1 MGENALLR
9 YIAQRQIYKNR
20 DELFYMS
27 FIIRVP
33 ESGHEFIAEESES
46 ILDAAIRQ
54 GVGLPYGCRN
64 GACGK
69 CSGEVISGQ
78 TQYDKSVLRALAKKE
93 SEAGKTLFCQACA
106 VSDLEIKVR
115 EIVKSADIEIKTLP
129 CRVEKMGLLTHDI
142 MRLQLKLPET
152 ERLQFMAGQ
161 YIEFLLKD
169 NKRRAFSI
177 ANAPHDDE
185 YIELHIRHVPDGHF
199 GDFVFD
205 GLKEKALLRIEGPMG
220 SYFLRED
227 SDRPIILMGGGT
239 GFAPLKG
246 MLEHA
251 FYVGIDR
258 PIHLFCGVRSKRDLY
273 MDDLVHQWL
282 QENKNLQYTAV
293 LSEPVSED
301 DWQGETGF
309 VHESV
314 IKKYPDLSN
323 HDVYIS
329 GPPPMVKA
337 GMDLFY
343 KSGLPETQIFSDSF
357 EYSDDALKTMGIQKP
372 QLD

>member
-1 MGENALLR
+1 
-9 YIAQRQIYKNR
+9 
-20 DELFYMS
+20 MS

-33 ESGHEFIAEESES
+33 ASGHQFTAEENET
-46 ILDAAIRQ
+46 ILQAALRQ

-69 CSGEVISGQ
+69 CAGDVISGE
-78 TQYDKSVLRALAKKE
+78 TKYDTDALRATAKKE
-93 SEAGKTLFCQACA
+93 FEEGKTLFCQACA
-106 VSDLEIKVR
+106 ASDLEIKVR
-115 EIVKSADIEIKTLP
+115 EVTKSTDIEIKTLP
-129 CRVEKMGLLTHDI
+129 CRVEKMELLTHDV
-142 MRLQLKLPET
+142 MKLQLKLPET

-161 YIEFLLKD
+161 YIEILLKD
-169 NKRRAFSI
+169 GKRRAFSI
-177 ANAPHDDE
+177 ANAPHDDA

-205 GLKEKALLRIEGPMG
+205 GLKEKTLFRIEGPLG
-220 SYFLRED
+220 SYFLREE

-251 FYVGIDR
+251 FYINFDR
-258 PIHLFCGVRSKRDLY
+258 PIHLFCGVRAKSDLY
-273 MDDLVHQWL
+273 MDDMVKAWL
-282 QENKNLQYTAV
+282 KQHKNLKYTPV
-293 LSEPVSED
+293 LSDPDDAD
-301 DWQGETGF
+301 DWQGEVGF

-314 IKKYPDLSN
+314 VRHYPDLSGY
-323 HDVYIS
+323 DVYLS

-343 KSGLPETQIFSDSF
+343 ERGLPETQIYSDSF
-357 EYSDDALKTMGIQKP
+357 EYSDDALKAMGIQKP
-372 QLD
+372 KTEA

>member
-1 MGENALLR
+1 
-9 YIAQRQIYKNR
+9 
-20 DELFYMS
+20 MS
-27 FIIRVP
+27 FKVRVP
-33 ESGHEFIAEESES
+33 ATGHEFSANENET
-46 ILDAAIRQ
+46 ILDAALRQ
-54 GVGLPYGCRN
+54 GIGLPYGCRN

-69 CSGEVISGQ
+69 CSGEVLTGE
-78 TQYDKSVLRALAKKE
+78 THYDTDALRAAAKKE
-93 SEAGKTLFCQACA
+93 YEAGKTLFCQACA
-106 VSDLEIKVR
+106 TSDLEIRVR
-115 EIVKSADIEIKTLP
+115 EIIKSSDIEIKTLP
-129 CRVEKMGLLTHDI
+129 CRVEKMQLLTHDV
-142 MRLQLKLPET
+142 MMLKLKLPET
-152 ERLQFMAGQ
+152 ERMQFKAGQ

-169 NKRRAFSI
+169 GKCRAFSI

-205 GLKEKALLRIEGPMG
+205 GLKEKTLMRIEGPLG

-251 FYVGIDR
+251 FHINYKK
-258 PIHLFCGVRSKRDLY
+258 PIHLFCGVRAKRDLY
-273 MDDLVHQWL
+273 MDEMVQAWL
-282 QENKNLQYTAV
+282 KQYKNLSYTAV
-293 LSEPVSED
+293 LSDPEAED
-301 DWQGETGF
+301 NWQGETGY

-314 IKKYPDLSN
+314 VKIYPDLSGY
-323 HDVYIS
+323 DIYLS

-343 KSGLPETQIFSDSF
+343 KNGLPETQIYSDSF
-357 EYSDDALKTMGIQKP
+357 EYSDDALKAIGIQKP
-372 QLD
+372 NNNS

>member
-1 MGENALLR
+1 
-9 YIAQRQIYKNR
+9 
-20 DELFYMS
+20 MS
-27 FIIRVP
+27 FKIRVP
-33 ESGHEFIAEESES
+33 ASGHEFTAEKNET
-46 ILDAAIRQ
+46 ILAAALRQ
-54 GVGLPYGCRN
+54 GIGLPYGCRN

-69 CSGEVISGQ
+69 CSGEVISGD
-78 TQYDKSVLRALAKKE
+78 TEYDTEALRALAKIE
-93 SEAGKTLFCQACA
+93 YEAGKTLFCQACA

-115 EIVKSADIEIKTLP
+115 EIIKSTDIEIKILP
-129 CRVEKMGLLTHDI
+129 CRVDKMSLLTHDV
-142 MRLQLKLPET
+142 MKLLLKLPET

-161 YIEFLLKD
+161 YLEFLLKD
-169 NKRRAFSI
+169 GKRRAFSI

-205 GLKEKALLRIEGPMG
+205 GLKEKTLMRIEGPLG

-227 SDRPIILMGGGT
+227 NNRPIILMGGGT

-251 FYVGIDR
+251 FYIKLDR
-258 PIHLFCGVRSKRDLY
+258 PIHLFCGVRAKQDLY
-273 MDDLVHQWL
+273 MDEMVQQW
-282 QENKNLQYTAV
+282 QKQHPNLKYTAV
-293 LSEPVSED
+293 LSEPAAED
-301 DWQGETGF
+301 NWQGETGF

-314 IKKYPDLSN
+314 VKHYPDLSGY
-323 HDVYIS
+323 DVYLS

-343 KSGLPETQIFSDSF
+343 EKGLPETQIYSDSF
-357 EYSDDALKTMGIQKP
+357 EYSDDALKAMGIQKP
-372 QLD
+372 KTE

>member
-1 MGENALLR
+1 
-9 YIAQRQIYKNR
+9 
-20 DELFYMS
+20 MS
-27 FIIRVP
+27 FKIRVP
-33 ESGHEFIAEESES
+33 ASGHEFTAEENET
-46 ILDAAIRQ
+46 ILEAAIRH

-69 CSGEVISGQ
+69 CAGEVISGE
-78 TQYDKSVLRALAKKE
+78 TTYDTDALRAMAKKE
-93 SEAGKTLFCQACA
+93 FESGKTLFCQACA
-106 VSDLEIKVR
+106 TSDLEIKVR
-115 EIVKSADIEIKTLP
+115 EIVKSSDIEIKTLP
-129 CRVEKMGLLTHDI
+129 CRVDKMELLTHDV
-142 MRLQLKLPET
+142 MLLKLKLPET
-152 ERLQFMAGQ
+152 ERMQFMAGQ
-161 YIEFLLKD
+161 YLEVLLKD
-169 NKRRAFSI
+169 GKRRAFSI
-177 ANAPHDDE
+177 ANAPHDDA

-205 GLKEKALLRIEGPMG
+205 GLKEKTLLRIEGPLG

-227 SDRPIILMGGGT
+227 SNRPIILMGGGT

-251 FYVGIDR
+251 FHIKMDR

-273 MDDLVHQWL
+273 MDKMLQQWL
-282 QENKNLQYTAV
+282 EQHENIKYTPV
-293 LSEPVSED
+293 LSEPLDED

-314 IKKYPDLSN
+314 ARHYPDLSGF
-323 HDVYIS
+323 DVYLS

-343 KSGLPETQIFSDSF
+343 DKGLPETQIFSDSF
-357 EYSDDALKTMGIQKP
+357 EYSDDALKAMGIQKP
-372 QLD
+372 KTDA